1 MASGAGGETEMD
13 LWRDA
18 LQIRLIRALFAVFGG
33 IVLAWLIQHLWK
45 GPYGFSL
52 AVAPVLLIISWKA
65 VSLGSFLRRGKR
77 PPFAPQPSSHSPEPM
92 QWSPSVRKIEQDK
105 ARQAVECIVA
115 QRIVSQSSPEAIWQS
130 EIGEY
135 CRYLARRLGEL
146 GMEPPESLEKD
157 VLWADRTA
165 AATQDYPKSLAR
177 ALAQLVERQA
187 KAGR

>member
-1 MASGAGGETEMD
+1 MD

-18 LQIRLIRALFAVFGG
+18 LQIRLIRALFAAFGG
-33 IVLAWLIQHLWK
+33 VVLAWLIQHLWK
-45 GPYGFSL
+45 GPYGLSL
-52 AVAPVLLIISWKA
+52 AVGLVLFVVSWKA
-65 VSLGSFLRRGKR
+65 VSVGSFLRRGDR
-77 PPFAPQPSSHSPEPM
+77 PPEAPQAFSRGAELV

-105 ARQAVECIVA
+105 ALKAVERIVA
-115 QRIVSQSSPEAIWQS
+115 QRIVSQGSPEAIWQS
-130 EIGEY
+130 EIQEY

-146 GMEPPESLEKD
+146 GMEPPEGLEKE

>member
-1 MASGAGGETEMD
+1 MPCGAGGETEMD

-33 IVLAWLIQHLWK
+33 VVLAWLIQHLWK
-45 GPYGFSL
+45 GPYGLSL
-52 AVAPVLLIISWKA
+52 AVGLVLFVVSWKA
-65 VSLGSFLRRGKR
+65 ISVGSFFRRGDR
-77 PPFAPQPSSHSPEPM
+77 LPEAPQASSRGAELV

-105 ARQAVECIVA
+105 ALKAVEHIVA
-115 QRIVSQSSPEAIWQS
+115 QRIVSQGSPEAIWQS
-130 EIGEY
+130 EIQEY

-146 GMEPPESLEKD
+146 GMEPPEGLEKD

-177 ALAQLVERQA
+177 ALAQIVERQA
-187 KAGR
+187 KASR